1 MFPSS
6 KRKAALITVM
16 ALAATVAVLVF
27 GAVAVVAIG
36 AGAIVWWAAGT
47 VYDALRP
54 ARPRE

>member
-6 KRKAALITVM
+6 KRKTALFTVL
-16 ALAATVAVLVF
+16 ALVATVAVLVF

-36 AGAIVWWAAGT
+36 VAAMVWWATCT

-54 ARPRE
+54 ARHRE